1 MREFFKTK
9 RFKIFLG
16 VLAALLVLIICSATI
31 GSTSSGV
38 LSVVLSPVQKLSSWI
53 TNSATGFFSNIA
65 NSGKNASENEQLKE
79 QIASLREQLIDY
91 DNTKTENEQLKEM
104 LGLKNDNK
112 DYDYAAAS
120 VIGRDSDDRYGSF
133 QIDKG
138 SLNGVEL
145 YDPVITR
152 DGLVGYVSKLSPTTA
167 RVSTIL
173 GTDINVGA
181 YGLYSGETGVVTGD
195 ASLAAKGQCKLKY
208 LLRDSAMAKSELVA
222 TTGLSGIFPKG
233 LVIGTVQEVVPE
245 AGGTSV
251 YAVIEPAAQITD
263 IQSVFVITD
272 FTGQGIDS
280 DDVDED
286 NTGNSSAA
294 SSEDTL
300 SKEGSGG

>member
-31 GSTSSGV
+31 GSTSSGF
-38 LSVVLSPVQKLSSWI
+38 LSVVVSPVQKLSSWI

-79 QIASLREQLIDY
+79 EIASLREQLIDY
-91 DNTKTENEQLKEM
+91 DDTLTENEQLKEM
-104 LGLKNDNK
+104 LGLKSEND
-112 DYDYAAAS
+112 DYDYLAAS

-195 ASLAAKGQCKLKY
+195 TPLAVKGQCKMKY

-233 LVIGTVQEVVPE
+233 LVIGTVQELVPE
-245 AGGTSV
+245 SGGTSV

-263 IQSVFVITD
+263 LQSVFIITD
-272 FTGQGIDS
+272 FTGQGTDS
-280 DDVDED
+280 DEDE
-286 NTGNSSAA
+286 NTDDSS
-294 SSEDTL
+294 SSEGT
-300 SKEGSGG
+300 SSGEGAGE